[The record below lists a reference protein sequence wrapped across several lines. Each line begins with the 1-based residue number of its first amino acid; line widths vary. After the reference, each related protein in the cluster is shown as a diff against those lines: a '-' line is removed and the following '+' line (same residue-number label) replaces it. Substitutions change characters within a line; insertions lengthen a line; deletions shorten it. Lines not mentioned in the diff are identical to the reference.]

1 MQSERLDEVRRE
13 TSTHLGKSKGRNIG
27 ESRETHA
34 IIEDGRE
41 RNISGQVEGSRE
53 GDAKLLN
60 HHTDEGGLRVSWK
73 KQESKKLE

>member
-1 MQSERLDEVRRE
+1 MQSERLDEVRHE

-41 RNISGQVEGSRE
+41 RNSSGQVEGSGE
-53 GDAKLLN
+53 GDAELLD
-60 HHTDEGGLRVSWK
+60 HHTDEGGLQVSWK